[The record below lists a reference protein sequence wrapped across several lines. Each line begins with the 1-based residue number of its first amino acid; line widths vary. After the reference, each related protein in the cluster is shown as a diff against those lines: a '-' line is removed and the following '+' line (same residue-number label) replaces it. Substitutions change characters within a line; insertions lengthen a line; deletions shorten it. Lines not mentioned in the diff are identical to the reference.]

1 MPKAPECR
9 MCGELMELRIIRA
22 SHPAD
27 DLHIFRCP
35 HCHHVVEGDRH
46 CTEGGYAKID

>member
-35 HCHHVVEGDRH
+35 HCHHVVKAIVTAPRAA
-46 CTEGGYAKID
+46 TPR